1 MKAIIMAGGAGSR
14 LRPLT
19 CGRPKPIVPI
29 MNKAVMG
36 RIIELLKRNGITDIG
51 VTLQFLPEK
60 IEDMF
65 GDGSEMGV
73 NIKYFIEDSPLGT
86 AGSVKNAEEFLDDTF
101 VVISGDALTDID
113 LTKAIEFHKSK
124 KTICTLVLKEVA
136 VPLEYGVVMT
146 DETGKITFR
155 KQS

>member
-1 MKAIIMAGGAGSR
+1 MTTIYVDFDN
-14 LRPLT
+14 T
-19 CGRPKPIVPI
+19 IVES
-29 MNKAVMG
+29 NQ
-36 RIIELLKRNGITDIG
+36 RIIELLKKNGITDIG

-101 VVISGDALTDID
+101 VVISGDAEFVLDGRREPVSSGSIVRVSPSVSR
-113 LTKAIEFHKSK
+113 AIENKGNEL
-124 KTICTLVLKEVA
+124 LVYVCIQAKEGS
-136 VPLEYGVVMT
+136 LDQYTMTDGVV
-146 DETGKITFR
+146 E
-155 KQS
+155 